1 MKIARYWVKGKAE
14 TVAVPD
20 SDETITVA
28 SWGWSERSHEEA
40 EQRANEAAQ
49 RAAGR
54 IRAGG
59 EPLPRGYGYS
69 DRPPREEIVEEI
81 KSPDGETV
89 AVITRNSYG
98 ALVLNTSDLM
108 FIDIDIPPETSGAR
122 FFRTLKNLF
131 GSKSDDPESRIRKGI
146 ADQASVYPNYTF
158 RLYRTFAG
166 FRCAITN
173 KPVSPDSPESKRL
186 LGEFGADPLYV
197 LLCQNQQSYR
207 ARLTPKYWR
216 CGASRPPNRF
226 PWATQAEEQRYRTW
240 EREYQEQSRQF
251 AVCRL
256 IEQFGA
262 QEGGAEFRKLIN
274 LHDELTGAR
283 TELKLA

>member
-14 TVAVPD
+14 AVALPD

-28 SWGWSERSHEEA
+28 SWGWSEQSHEEA

-49 RAAGR
+49 RAAR
-54 IRAGG
+54 RMRAG

-89 AVITRNSYG
+89 AAITRNSYG
-98 ALVLNTSDLM
+98 TLVLNTRDMM
-108 FIDIDIPPETSGAR
+108 FIDIDIPPESSGAR
-122 FFRTLKNLF
+122 FLRTFKNLF
-131 GSKSDDPESRIRKGI
+131 GGKSDDPESRIRKGI
-146 ADQASVYPNYTF
+146 AEQARVHSNYTF

-173 KPVSPDSPESKRL
+173 KPVSPDSPESQRL
-186 LGEFGADPLYV
+186 LDAFGADPLYII
-197 LLCQNQQSYR
+197 LCRNQQSYR

-226 PWATQAEEQRYRTW
+226 PWATTAEEQRYRTW
-240 EREYQEQSRQF
+240 EKEYQEQSRPF

-256 IEQFGA
+256 VEQFGT
-262 QEGGAEFRKLIN
+262 QEGGAEFRALIN
-274 LHDELTGAR
+274 LHDELTGAN
-283 TELKLA
+283 TALKLA